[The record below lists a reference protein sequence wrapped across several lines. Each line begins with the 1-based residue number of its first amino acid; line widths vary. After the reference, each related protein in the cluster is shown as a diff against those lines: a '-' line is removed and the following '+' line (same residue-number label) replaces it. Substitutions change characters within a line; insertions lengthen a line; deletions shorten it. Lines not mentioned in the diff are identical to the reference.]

1 MNKMKIKELSIFDKN
16 YPEYLKNV
24 SDPPIKLYVLGN
36 ESILNKKK
44 IAIVGCREYS
54 EYGKECAKYFSSKL
68 TKKNFVIISGLAKRN
83 R

>member
-1 MNKMKIKELSIFDKN
+1 MNVKVLSIFDQA
-16 YPEYLKNV
+16 YPECLRNIQ
-24 SDPPIKLYVLGN
+24 DPPIKLYVLGN
-36 ESILNKKK
+36 EKILNSRK

-54 EYGKECAKYFSSKL
+54 KYGRDCAMYFSTEL